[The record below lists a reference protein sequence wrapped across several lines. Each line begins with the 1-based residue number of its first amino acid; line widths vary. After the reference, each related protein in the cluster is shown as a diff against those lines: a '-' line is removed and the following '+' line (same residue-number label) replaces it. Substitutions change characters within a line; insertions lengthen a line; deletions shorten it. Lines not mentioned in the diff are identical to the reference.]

1 MRKNNKLIAS
11 LVKCLMVV
19 FLVSATF
26 AMMATPPCALAG
38 DNLKV
43 TWKISHTLNPKSVYN
58 QAALKFK
65 AYVEEKSDGKFT
77 INIHHSG
84 VLGWEREV
92 LEAMQLGTIEA
103 TIPSLGP
110 FAVFVPS
117 YNVFNLPFTFQGPE
131 HMLSA
136 YKSPVMN
143 DLVNAAE
150 KKGFVV
156 PIHFLPT
163 FRYPL
168 YKGHP
173 IKTPSDFKGLK
184 FRTMGVPAH
193 IDTYKALGANV
204 TSMAFKEVYGALQ
217 MGTIDGVEN
226 YYNNLYTM
234 KFHEQTKYISNL
246 PILNNAAAF
255 VFSKK
260 AYDKLPAEY
269 QEILT
274 QAAKIGAD
282 HANKIALAEEEKALQ
297 AMVDSGI
304 EKVFVSDLKPFIELT
319 EPVSKKYLEKMEP
332 WVAKVRQNIMELA
345 DKQ

>member
-1 MRKNNKLIAS
+1 MIKYKSMMKSVVRFAAVTP
-11 LVKCLMVV
+11 LVAGL
-19 FLVSATF
+19 LTL
-26 AMMATPPCALAG
+26 TALPQAAAA
-38 DNLKV
+38 DQPTVN
-43 TWKISHTLNPKSVYN
+43 WKISHTLDPKSVYN
-58 QAALKFK
+58 QAATVF
-65 AYVEEKSDGKFT
+65 ADYVSDKTGGKFT
-77 INIHHSG
+77 IAIHHSG

-92 LEAMQLGTIEA
+92 LEAMQLGAIEA

-131 HMLSA
+131 HMLAA
-136 YKSPVMN
+136 YASPVM
-143 DLVNAAE
+143 DKLKDAAN

-156 PIHFLPT
+156 AEHFLPT

-173 IKTPSDFKGLK
+173 VKTPADFSGLK

-226 YYNNLYTM
+226 YYNNLFTM
-234 KFHEQTKYISNL
+234 KFHEQTQYISNL

-255 VFSKK
+255 VFSKM
-260 AYDKLPAEY
+260 AFDKLPPAY
-269 QEILT
+269 Q
-274 QAAKIGAD
+274 
-282 HANKIALAEEEKALQ
+282 KIAIEGAKAGSKRANEIAMTEEKKALE
-297 AMVDSGI
+297 AMLAAGVK
-304 EKVFVSDLKPFIELT
+304 KVFVDDLAPFIKLT
-319 EPVSKKYLEKMEP
+319 EPVSNKYLKDMEP
-332 WVAKVRQNIMELA
+332 WVSDVRQAIMELA
-345 DKQ
+345 KK

>member
-1 MRKNNKLIAS
+1 MKLTKTLNGKRVNS
-11 LVKCLMVV
+11 MLMSMM
-19 FLVSATF
+19 VSATLVV
-26 AMMATPPCALAG
+26 ASMTTTAIAG
-38 DNLKV
+38 DTPEV

-58 QAALKFK
+58 QAAEKFK
-65 AYVEEKSDGKFT
+65 AYVEDKTGGKFKV
-77 INIHHSG
+77 NIHHSG

-117 YNVFNLPFTFQGPE
+117 YNVFNLPFTFKSPE
-131 HMLSA
+131 HMIA
-136 YKSPVMN
+136 VYDSPVMN
-143 DLVNAAE
+143 KLIEAAE
-150 KKGFVV
+150 KKGFIVAT
-156 PIHFLPT
+156 HFLPT

-173 IKTPSDFKGLK
+173 IKTPEDFKGLK

-204 TSMAFKEVYGALQ
+204 TSMAFKEVYGGLQ

-234 KFHEQTKYISNL
+234 KFQEQTEYVSNL

-260 AYDKLPAEY
+260 AFDKLPAEY
-269 QEILT
+269 KE
-274 QAAKIGAD
+274 
-282 HANKIALAEEEKALQ
+282 IALQGAKVGAKYANEIAITEEDKALK
-297 AMVDSGI
+297 AMVDGGV
-304 EKVFVSDLKPFIELT
+304 KMVFVDDFTPFVELT
-319 EPVSKKYLEKMEP
+319 EPVSKKYLEEMEP
-332 WVAKVRQNIMELA
+332 WVSDVRDKIMALS
-345 DKQ
+345 DK

>member
-1 MRKNNKLIAS
+1 MARKKMMFVKSIAVGFLIS
-11 LVKCLMVV
+11 
-19 FLVSATF
+19 
-26 AMMATPPCALAG
+26 AMMIMMTAFTGAGALAK
-38 DNLKV
+38 DLPKV

-58 QAALKFK
+58 QAALQFK
-65 AYVEEKSDGKFT
+65 AYVEDQSEGRFT
-77 INIHHSG
+77 IVIHHSG
-84 VLGWEREV
+84 TLGWEREV

-131 HMLSA
+131 HMLAA
-136 YKSPVMN
+136 YESPVM
-143 DLVNAAE
+143 DKLKAAAE
-150 KKGFVV
+150 KKGFIVAE
-156 PIHFLPT
+156 HFLPT

-173 IKTPSDFKGLK
+173 INSPSDFKGLK

-234 KFHEQTKYISNL
+234 KFQEQTKYISNL

-255 VFSKK
+255 VFSKV
-260 AYDKLPAEY
+260 AYDQLPSEY
-269 QEILT
+269 QVIVVEG
-274 QAAKIGAD
+274 AKVGAK
-282 HANKIALAEEEKALQ
+282 HANGIALTEEDKALQ
-297 AMVDSGI
+297 AMVDSGVQ
-304 EKVFVSDLKPFIELT
+304 KVFVSDFGPFIDKT
-319 EPVSKKYLEKMEP
+319 EPVSKKYLNDMEP
-332 WVAKVRQNIMELA
+332 WVAGVREEIMALA
-345 DKQ
+345 EKK